1 MTAMLA
7 VRKQLQE
14 ADRRIT
20 EWRALIAT
28 QKRRITKMK
37 KGGHS
42 DAASSTLL
50 REMEASLT
58 TMRHERMVIER
69 RLEDHRRL
77 VRAAVSPGPSLV
89 TK

>member
-1 MTAMLA
+1 MLDA
-7 VRKQLQE
+7 RKQLQE

-20 EWRALIAT
+20 EWRALIAR
-28 QKRRITKMK
+28 QRRRIAEMQ

-50 REMEASLT
+50 REMEVSLT

-69 RLEDHRRL
+69 RIEGHRRL
-77 VRAAVSPGPSLV
+77 VRAAVSPGPLVV